1 MLTHAP
7 KPVATIPHDSGASAP
22 YGLNTRLQ
30 SLDALRG
37 LTIALMILVNTSGD
51 GAHTYRLLR
60 HSPWNGCTLAD
71 LVFPCFLFMVGISLV
86 LSLGGKLRRGIPR
99 RVLALQA
106 LRRSLVLF
114 AIGIAI
120 NGFPRFDLHT
130 LRVFGVLQR
139 IAICFFLASLIYM
152 WLRPRTIVWI
162 TVAILLGYWILL
174 RWVPVP
180 GYGLPGVSVP
190 FLDAHGNLPAWLDRH
205 LLPASHLYHQGY
217 YDPEGFL
224 SSISALA
231 STLVGVLTAFVL
243 QISGS
248 AAAKARRLLLS
259 GVSCLLL
266 GLAWSHWLPLNKRLW
281 TSSFVLFNGGVSL
294 LALSIY
300 LWWLDV
306 QRKWARLAVPMIAFG
321 TNALAAYALSEFL
334 ASFLSSV
341 RAPGSDHTLQKMLFH
356 PFAILIPNPYIA
368 ALTYAVVYV
377 AICFVPVLLLYRKR
391 IFLKV

>member
-1 MLTHAP
+1 MTP
-7 KPVATIPHDSGASAP
+7 AP
-22 YGLNTRLQ
+22 YPSATTSEEPGTPVVSRLAPRLR

-71 LVFPCFLFMVGISLV
+71 VVFPCFLFMVGISLV
-86 LSLGGKLRRGIPR
+86 LSLSGKLRRGISR
-99 RVLALQA
+99 RILVRQA
-106 LRRSLVLF
+106 LRRAFVLF

-152 WLRPRTIVWI
+152 WTRPRTIVWI
-162 TVAILLGYWILL
+162 TVALLVGYWILL

-190 FLDAHGNLPAWLDRH
+190 FLDPHGNLPAWLDRH
-205 LLPASHLYHQGY
+205 LLPAAHLYHQGY
-217 YDPEGFL
+217 YDPEGL
-224 SSISALA
+224 LA
-231 STLVGVLTAFVL
+231 SLPALGSTLIGVLAAFVL
-243 QISGS
+243 Q
-248 AAAKARRLLLS
+248 AHRNATAKTKQLLLA
-259 GVSCLLL
+259 GVLCLLA
-266 GLAWSHWLPLNKRLW
+266 GSVWSHWLPLNKRLW
-281 TSSFVLFNGGVSL
+281 TSSFVLFNAGVSV
-294 LALSIY
+294 LSLSLF

-306 QRKWARLAVPMIAFG
+306 QEKGTRLAGPLIAFG
-321 TNALAAYALSEFL
+321 TNALAAYAFSEFL

-341 RAPGSDHTLQKMLFH
+341 KVHGSGYTLQKTLFL
-356 PFAILIPNPYIA
+356 PFATLIPNPYIA

-377 AICFVPVLLLYRKR
+377 ALCFVPVLLLFRKR